1 MIATKPNRILLHACP
16 RCRGDLFPELD
27 DKDTFACLQCGRRID
42 AAQMTDV
49 AAEKPVLVS
58 AA

>member
-1 MIATKPNRILLHACP
+1 MIRNLKHKVLLHACP

-27 DKDTFACLQCGRRID
+27 EEGFYACLQCGRRI
-42 AAQMTDV
+42 
-49 AAEKPVLVS
+49 AAEQLAGTGARVLAP